1 MVRRLAGNGSH
12 RAAPSLETALSDIF
26 KEVEED
32 LRAERMSRMAKRYG
46 GLVIG
51 AAVLIVLGA
60 GGYEAWKWQDA
71 KKTAELSTVFVSAGR
86 FADDPANTDRAPARA
101 DLQRVIAEGN
111 PAYRSLARLRLAAIV
126 ADAGERDAAL
136 GLWDTVAGD
145 SGADPLLRDVA
156 RLHWA
161 MHQLDAGD
169 PAQIEARLAPLTAP
183 GNALRP
189 LAEEAQ
195 ALLAL
200 RQGKRDAARD
210 TLRRL
215 AQDTTA
221 PEGVRGR
228 ANGLLAQ
235 IGG

>member
-1 MVRRLAGNGSH
+1 
-12 RAAPSLETALSDIF
+12 LSDIF

-32 LRAERMSRMAKRYG
+32 LRADRMNALFKRYAG
-46 GLVIG
+46 VLVGVAILCV
-51 AAVLIVLGA
+51 AAA
-60 GGYEAWKWQDA
+60 GGWEAWKWQSA
-71 KKTAELSTVFVSAGR
+71 KEAARIATIYVSASR
-86 FADDPANTDRAPARA
+86 VADDPAGTDRALARA
-101 DLQRVIAEGN
+101 NLAQVIAEGSTT
-111 PAYRSLARLRLAAIV
+111 YRTLARLRLAALA

-136 GLWDTVAGD
+136 SLWDAVAGD
-145 SGADPLLRDVA
+145 SAADTLLRDVA
-156 RLHWA
+156 RLQWA
-161 MHQLDAGD
+161 LHQLDSGE

-200 RQGKRDAARD
+200 RQGRTDAARD

-215 AQDTTA
+215 AQDVTA

>member
-1 MVRRLAGNGSH
+1 
-12 RAAPSLETALSDIF
+12 LSDIF

-32 LRAERMSRMAKRYG
+32 LRADRMNALLKRYG
-46 GLVIG
+46 GALVG
-51 AAVLIVLGA
+51 VAVLCVAGA
-60 GGYEAWKWQDA
+60 GGWEVWKWRSA
-71 KKTAELSTVFVSAGR
+71 KEATRIATIYSAAAR
-86 FADDPANTDRAPARA
+86 AADDPAGTERAAARA
-101 DLQRVIAEGN
+101 DLAQVIAEGN
-111 PAYRSLARLRLAAIV
+111 PAYRSLARLRTAALA
-126 ADAGERDAAL
+126 ADAGERDVAL
-136 GLWDTVAGD
+136 SLWDTVAGD
-145 SGADPLLRDVA
+145 SAADPLLRDVA
-156 RLHWA
+156 RLQWA
-161 MHQLDAGD
+161 MHQLDAGE
-169 PAQIEARLAPLTAP
+169 PAQIEAHLAPLTAP

-200 RQGKRDAARD
+200 RQGNRDAARD

-215 AQDTTA
+215 AQDVTA

>member
-1 MVRRLAGNGSH
+1 MNAM
-12 RAAPSLETALSDIF
+12 F
-26 KEVEED
+26 
-32 LRAERMSRMAKRYG
+32 KRYG
-46 GLVIG
+46 GALLGLALLCVAG
-51 AAVLIVLGA
+51 AAGWEI
-60 GGYEAWKWQDA
+60 WKDYSAKDA
-71 KKTAELSTVFVSAGR
+71 ARIATIYLSATRAAE
-86 FADDPANTDRAPARA
+86 DPGVTDRAPARA
-101 DLQRVIAEGN
+101 DLARVAAEGS
-111 PAYRSLARLRLAAIV
+111 ATYRTLARLRLAALA

-136 GLWDTVAGD
+136 SQWDNVAND
-145 SGADPLLRDVA
+145 SAADPLLRDVA

-161 MHQLDAGD
+161 HYQLDAGD
-169 PAQIEARLAPLTAP
+169 PSQIEARLAPLTAP

-200 RQGKRDAARD
+200 RQGKPDAARD

-215 AQDTTA
+215 SQDVTA

-235 IGG
+235 IGR